1 MSGGNQKCSICNKLL
16 PLSKFGKFKGFIKS
30 ICYDC
35 ERRKA
40 EKKSTEV
47 KKLDLTRNQHIAPT
61 MKDVTIQH
69 IQNMPKE
76 SLSEVEIAH
85 KIKIMFGDKVEYCPF
100 CETWK
105 EISLFAP
112 PEHTSLFVSR
122 TICKDCKA
130 KQSKKEEAFELLSQK
145 PKVQIPEIKE
155 IYVMPKN
162 ESKEKPQLKT
172 CSQCLHSKLITDF
185 YNPKASYCIECS
197 RESARRYHQKKKADQ
212 KALKENNK
220 TCSVCGKDKLYS
232 EFYSRKIKNGS
243 IYYHPECKECAKEAA
258 RKNLAKQREEKKS
271 LEKKVET
278 QAPKKIPIVVDHSL
292 KVCKSC
298 NKVKPVSEFYTQ
310 TNSKGHTYPRSTCK
324 KCYKANQNYGG
335 ALKPKDSPLKL
346 CKGCNTEKPTSEFH
360 KHAKRYDGLQSFCKA
375 CNNTAARK
383 KQKEAVVVIKP
394 VETKKGESKSKCYF
408 NETEKYCPRCS
419 RILPNEKFSKDRSS
433 ASGLYLYCKDCER
446 ARKSKICRGCGEVKP
461 YSEFYFVETSGGR
474 KISSKECKA
483 CLTPEALT
491 STEPTPKKNTQI
503 CGICNKELPMVEF
516 YSVIMGDL
524 SVKHTKECKACLAGI
539 VVKFAEEDKPFV
551 EKKEPAERKY
561 RIPRKKVLKR
571 VVTRI
576 ETYLL

>member
-1 MSGGNQKCSICNKLL
+1 MSGGNQKCSVCNKLL
-16 PLSKFGKFKGFIKS
+16 PLSKFGKLKGFRKS
-30 ICYDC
+30 ICCDC
-35 ERRKA
+35 EKRKA
-40 EKKSTEV
+40 EKKPTEV
-47 KKLDLTRNQHIAPT
+47 LKLNLQKREHIAST

-130 KQSKKEEAFELLSQK
+130 KQSEKEEAFELLSQK

-162 ESKEKPQLKT
+162 KSKEKPN
-172 CSQCLHSKLITDF
+172 F
-185 YNPKASYCIECS
+185 
-197 RESARRYHQKKKADQ
+197 
-212 KALKENNK
+212 K

-232 EFYSRKIKNGS
+232 EFYSRKMHGGS

-258 RKNLAKQREEKKS
+258 RKNLTERREEKKS

-278 QAPKKIPIVVDHSL
+278 QAPKRIPIVVDHSL
-292 KVCKSC
+292 KWCKVCK
-298 NKVKPVSEFYTQ
+298 KAKPVSEFYTQ
-310 TNSKGHTYPRSTCK
+310 TNSKGATYPRSTCK
-324 KCYKANQNYGG
+324 ECYKANQNYGG

-360 KHAKRYDGLQSFCKA
+360 KHAKRPDGLQSFCKA
-375 CNNTAARK
+375 CNNAAARK

-394 VETKKGESKSKCYF
+394 VETKKGKSKHFF
-408 NETEKYCPRCS
+408 NETEKYCPGCS
-419 RILPNEKFSKDRSS
+419 RILPNEKFSKDRK
-433 ASGLYLYCKDCER
+433 APSGLYLYCKECER
-446 ARKSKICRGCGEVKP
+446 ATRTKICSECKESKP
-461 YSEFYFVETSGGR
+461 YAEFFQIKTVNG
-474 KISSKECKA
+474 KIMNSRECKA
-483 CLTPEALT
+483 CLTPEILT
-491 STEPTPKKNTQI
+491 PISPKENTQI
-503 CGICNKELPMVEF
+503 CEICNKELPLIEF
-516 YSVIMGDL
+516 YSVVKEDL
-524 SVKHTKECKACLAGI
+524 SVKYTKECKACLASI
-539 VVKFAEEDKPFV
+539 VVKFAEEDKPFA
-551 EKKEPAERKY
+551 EKKEPVERKY
-561 RIPRKKVLKR
+561 TIPRKKVLKR